1 MKALVTTLAV
11 IEFGVGAVMLAV
23 PSLLWTGL
31 IGSPLSAGVELVIA
45 RLAAVALLALA
56 LACWLLRNEGGSRAM
71 KGLVGAMLLFNG
83 GAVGVLLY
91 AGPGLGLSGSPS
103 GRPFCTMRPWAPGA
117 SSPCSTNRPR
127 FRQLNNLKNKR
138 VCNEFA

>member
-91 AGPGLGLSGSPS
+91 AGPGLGLSGVAFWPAVLYHAA
-103 GRPFCTMRPWAPGA
+103 MGA
-117 SSPCSTNRPR
+117 WCLITLLHKPAQISAT
-127 FRQLNNLKNKR
+127 
-138 VCNEFA
+138 E

>member
-56 LACWLLRNEGGSRAM
+56 LACWLLRNEDGSHAM

-83 GAVGVLLY
+83 GATGVLLY
-91 AGPGLGLSGSPS
+91 AGLGLGLSGVAFWPAVLYHAAMGVWCFIALLHKPAQISA
-103 GRPFCTMRPWAPGA
+103 T
-117 SSPCSTNRPR
+117 
-127 FRQLNNLKNKR
+127 
-138 VCNEFA
+138 E